1 MDPATGRTKLEMVR
15 YYEAIAQWALPH
27 LMNRPLALVRAP
39 DGISGELFSRSIAR
53 GLAFRASRSLRRS
66 CIRVIRRY
74 SSLTPEALVGLAQMS
89 GCSYI
94 RGMQWHLISS
104 ILIGVIFDLDPDA
117 VLPWT
122 MMTEAAM
129 LLTVVLDEMGLSSFP
144 KTSGGRASML
154 SCR

>member
-1 MDPATGRTKLEMVR
+1 MELAKEMHPR
-15 YYEAIAQWALPH
+15 HP
-27 LMNRPLALVRAP
+27 PLLVAN
-39 DGISGELFSRSIAR
+39 
-53 GLAFRASRSLRRS
+53 
-66 CIRVIRRY
+66 
-74 SSLTPEALVGLAQMS
+74 TPEALVGLAQMS